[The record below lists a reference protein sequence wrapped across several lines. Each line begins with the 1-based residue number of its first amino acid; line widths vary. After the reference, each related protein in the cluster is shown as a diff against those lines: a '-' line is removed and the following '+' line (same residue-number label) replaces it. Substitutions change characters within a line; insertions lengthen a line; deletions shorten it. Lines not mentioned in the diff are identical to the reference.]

1 MTNLISPL
9 GSRLAIATLARLESQ
24 RQDAL
29 ATIQLYLDASVGVGD
44 HSDIVT
50 ELCNA
55 AKSLA
60 EAEEALEALER
71 NFLAPE
77 GSSSEE

>member
-1 MTNLISPL
+1 MTNPINPL
-9 GSRLAIATLARLESQ
+9 SNQLARATLARFESQ

-29 ATIQLYLDASVGVGD
+29 ATIQLYLNASVGVGD
-44 HSDIVT
+44 HPDIVT

-55 AKSLA
+55 TRRLA

-77 GSSSEE
+77 NPSSEE